1 MLGLGTGLVYV
12 NAVDSVIPYANSAS
26 VLFDGANQYGEIPD
40 SDLFSPVAANGSGF
54 TISFWVNCVSS
65 AANVRIINK
74 APLTGATGYE
84 WQVRTD
90 GSSRPKVFFYMGGT
104 AGTKATLRIDTGLS
118 AGTWYH
124 IAFTWNLSSSSSAG
138 LIGYL
143 DGVQKTNGNG
153 ATYTSNGTWSAVT
166 NNGSLRMATDGA
178 NTFGEC
184 EQDEFGIF
192 DDVLSAAQVT
202 AIYNSGSPDDL
213 SGIPYLVGY
222 WRNGDPTGTGAFPT
236 IIDQSSNS
244 NDGTMENMDSSDI
257 TTNVP

>member
-1 MLGLGTGLVYV
+1 MIRPLVPSAPV
-12 NAVDSVIPYANSAS
+12 SPSVIS
-26 VLFDGANQYGEIPD
+26 
-40 SDLFSPVAANGSGF
+40 VAALIAASPTNAGAGNGGVGSPN
-54 TISFWVNCVSS
+54 SL
-65 AANVRIINK
+65 K
-74 APLTGATGYE
+74 TGAAIVYAG
-84 WQVRTD
+84 
-90 GSSRPKVFFYMGGT
+90 GGGGGT
-104 AGTKATLRIDTGLS
+104 ENS
-118 AGTWYH
+118 
-124 IAFTWNLSSSSSAG
+124 
-138 LIGYL
+138 
-143 DGVQKTNGNG
+143 
-153 ATYTSNGTWSAVT
+153 
-166 NNGSLRMATDGA
+166 GA

-244 NDGTMENMDSSDI
+244 NYGTMENMDSSDI